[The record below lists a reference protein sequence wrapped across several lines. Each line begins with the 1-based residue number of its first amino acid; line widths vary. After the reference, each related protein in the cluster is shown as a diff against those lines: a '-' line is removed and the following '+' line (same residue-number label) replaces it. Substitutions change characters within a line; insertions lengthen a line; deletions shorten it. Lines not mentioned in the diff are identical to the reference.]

1 MPPPKVMIAT
11 PAYDGTL
18 CVAYVQGLVET
29 DRALRDAGISLSLHF
44 TMQSSLVM
52 HARNEIVADFMQSD
66 CTDLIFV
73 DSDIGWRGADVVR
86 LLSYD
91 VPVVAGVYRRKTEAL
106 SFVVAFPDG
115 GKVLRDRAS
124 GLVEASRVGAGFL
137 RLRRDGLERMIA
149 AHPDLRYQ
157 PAQRPADSPCYALF
171 DTSMIDG
178 ELAGEDWTFCARW
191 RALGGRLWVDP
202 EIALTHV
209 GKYAYT
215 GALRDALQ
223 PQPT

>member
-1 MPPPKVMIAT
+1 MPPKVMIAT

-18 CVAYVQGLVET
+18 CVAYVQGLIET
-29 DRALRDAGISLSLHF
+29 ERALRDAGISLSLHF
-44 TMQSSLVM
+44 TMQNSLVM
-52 HARNEIVADFMQSD
+52 HARNEIVADFMRTD

-73 DSDIGWRGADVVR
+73 DSDIGWRGADVLR

-91 VPVVAGVYRRKTEAL
+91 LPMVAGAYRRKTEAL
-106 SFVVAFPDG
+106 SYVVVFPDG
-115 GKVLRDRAS
+115 GRVLRDRGT

-137 RLRRDGLERMIA
+137 RLRRDALDRMIA

-157 PAQRPADSPCYALF
+157 PPQRPADSPCHALF

-178 ELAGEDWTFCARW
+178 ELVGEDWTFCARW

-202 EIALTHV
+202 EIALLHV
-209 GKYAYT
+209 GKHAYT
-215 GALRDALQ
+215 GVLRDALQ
-223 PQPT
+223 PHPT